1 MAHVCVPRG
10 CISRLL
16 GQKELVE
23 EGLSRAGLSNVTVAG
38 PVGLSIDGSDLDF
51 APSTEDL
58 IVL

>member
-1 MAHVCVPRG
+1 M
-10 CISRLL
+10 L

-38 PVGLSIDGSDLDF
+38 PVGLSIDGSDLDL